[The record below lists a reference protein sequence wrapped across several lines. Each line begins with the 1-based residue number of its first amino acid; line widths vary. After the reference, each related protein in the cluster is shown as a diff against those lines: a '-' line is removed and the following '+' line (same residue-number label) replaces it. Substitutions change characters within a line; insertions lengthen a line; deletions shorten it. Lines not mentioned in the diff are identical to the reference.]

1 MFDATGTSL
10 NKTCARGTTL
20 ASLLLK
26 GLTTKHGTNMGGV
39 CFLQVRWSKS
49 VNSEEE
55 HAQGL
60 IGDTLVS
67 SAAVAYLG
75 AFTAS
80 YRRRLIS
87 QWLQLCE
94 AQNISVSDNFELTE
108 FLSEPIEIQKWLNK
122 GLPHDKHS
130 IENAS
135 LIKHCRRWPLLIDP
149 QDQASKWITQTENDN
164 GLKIVK
170 ASDPSYLR
178 TLESAIPLG
187 QPVLIEVSLVLR
199 LSILVLWGEDGEK
212 SLKSINFC
220 SEMK

>member
-1 MFDATGTSL
+1 MNS
-10 NKTCARGTTL
+10 
-20 ASLLLK
+20 
-26 GLTTKHGTNMGGV
+26 
-39 CFLQVRWSKS
+39 QV
-49 VNSEEE
+49 E

-75 AFTAS
+75 AFTSS
-80 YRRRLIS
+80 YRHRLLT
-87 QWLQLCE
+87 QWLQLCKTE
-94 AQNISVSDNFELTE
+94 NIPVSENFELTE

-130 IENAS
+130 IENAV
-135 LIKHCRRWPLLIDP
+135 LMKHCRRWPLLIDP
-149 QDQASKWITQTENDN
+149 QEQASKWITQTEKDN

-187 QPVLIEVSLVLR
+187 QPVLVEVSSVLLVFCFPCFLYSALSCLAHAVSKQLFGIFR
-199 LSILVLWGEDGEK
+199 QAELPIYLSIFTCL
-212 SLKSINFC
+212 SFC
-220 SEMK
+220 RI

>member
-1 MFDATGTSL
+1 M
-10 NKTCARGTTL
+10 
-20 ASLLLK
+20 
-26 GLTTKHGTNMGGV
+26 
-39 CFLQVRWSKS
+39 
-49 VNSEEE
+49 NSQEEN
-55 HAQGL
+55 AQGL

-75 AFTAS
+75 AFMS
-80 YRRRLIS
+80 SNRRRLLS
-87 QWLQLCE
+87 QWLQLCKAE
-94 AQNISVSDNFELTE
+94 NIPVSDNFELTE

-130 IENAS
+130 VENAT

-149 QDQASKWITQTENDN
+149 QEQASKWITQTEKDN

-187 QPVLIEVSLVLR
+187 QPVLVEVSWSYVYQLIASANRRLVSSVGR
-199 LSILVLWGEDGEK
+199 APD
-212 SLKSINFC
+212 C
-220 SEMK
+220 CA